1 MSPEILAL
9 LAKGIDL
16 IITVASNEDL
26 VTRAG
31 NALAGLLSKD
41 KPTQAAIDAAE
52 ADFDAMLA
60 EFNAPLPP
68 D

>member
-1 MSPEILAL
+1 MNPAVLAL
-9 LAKGIDL
+9 ITKGIDL

-31 NALAGLLSKD
+31 NALSGLLSKD
-41 KPTQAAIDAAE
+41 KPTKADIDAAE
-52 ADFDAMLA
+52 ADLDAMLA

-68 D
+68 E